1 MTSAKTTCP
10 ICNRPVSA
18 EGKDRPFCSQRCRE
32 VDFFR
37 WSDGKYAIVEPL
49 DDPFDMDEDP
59 RKLADPEG

>member
-1 MTSAKTTCP
+1 MSPATRTCP

-37 WSDGKYAIVEPL
+37 WNDGKYAIVEPL
-49 DDPFDMDEDP
+49 EDPFDGDDGLQF
-59 RKLADPEG
+59 LADGE